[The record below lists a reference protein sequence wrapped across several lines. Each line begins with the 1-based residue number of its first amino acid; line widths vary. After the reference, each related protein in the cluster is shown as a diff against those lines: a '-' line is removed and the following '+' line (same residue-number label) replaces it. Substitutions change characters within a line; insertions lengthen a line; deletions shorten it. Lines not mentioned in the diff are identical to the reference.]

1 MATNKLPLK
10 IIVISLLRAHERRKN
25 AENQLLSNGADWEIL
40 EAIDGLRLQN
50 FPLEYNEKKV
60 SRLLGFSLTLSEIG
74 CFLSHREAWLRCIE
88 KNSPVLILED
98 DFYLKSSIHEAMNC
112 LLQNQDLW
120 DIARLQA
127 LSDSSH
133 TVQKEF
139 NQFKIVCND
148 YDPLG
153 ATAYIIKPSSA
164 KKLIIHSDEIF
175 EPLDHFLEH
184 SKKHGLKVVAIKP
197 YPVTTNGSESTIFD
211 RPLRNPVSGFKK
223 INRSIARLIDRTIS
237 VDPWFPK

>member
-1 MATNKLPLK
+1 MTTNKFPLK
-10 IIVISLLRAHERRKN
+10 TIVISLLRAQGRRKN
-25 AENQLLSNGADWEIL
+25 AENQLLSHGADWEIL

-50 FPLEYNEKKV
+50 FPPEYNEKKV
-60 SRLLGFSLTLSEIG
+60 DRLLGFSLTLSEIG

-88 KNSPVLILED
+88 NNSPVLILED
-98 DFYLKSSIHEAMNC
+98 DFHLSSSINEAINC

-139 NQFKIVCND
+139 DHFKIVRND

-153 ATAYIIKPSSA
+153 ATAYVLKPSSA
-164 KKLIIHSDEIF
+164 KKLIIHSNEIF

-184 SKKHGLKVVAIKP
+184 SKKHGLKMIAIKP
-197 YPVTTNGSESTIFD
+197 YPVTANGSESTIFD

-223 INRSIARLIDRTIS
+223 INRSIARLIDRSIS
-237 VDPWFPK
+237 AQPWFPK